1 MNRVFSTLC
10 MAFCSILGIFIL
22 FNVAST
28 ILVGGLRSIVSGP
41 PGSAIGIVVMI
52 LIGIGLVAVAL
63 RFRRRLKTLD
73 AGVETNAEDSE

>member
-1 MNRVFSTLC
+1 MNRVFSSLC

-22 FNVAST
+22 FNVASSV
-28 ILVGGLRSIVSGP
+28 LVGGLRSIVSGP
-41 PGSAIGIVVMI
+41 PGSAIGKGLGT

-73 AGVETNAEDSE
+73 AGVEPHVEDSE